1 MSVVLALLLD
11 KLFGEP
17 RRFHPLVGFG
27 KLATAVESRMY
38 ADMRLRGVLAVAV
51 LLIPIT
57 LLLMLLQRWLDHWL
71 DHWLVGVIIL
81 YLALGWQSLEWH
93 AQRVQQ
99 ALSQPDIVQAR
110 EYLSYM
116 VSRETRTLDEQGV
129 AKGVLESVLENGND
143 AIFAAIF
150 WFVVAGAPG
159 VLVYRMVNTLDAMW
173 GYRNQ
178 RYLNFGWAAARL
190 DDLMNLMPARLTAM
204 SYALA
209 GQFRRSIRCWNAQG
223 WSWKSPNAGPV
234 MAAGAGSLGVVL
246 GGPEVYHGQLQS
258 RGVLGEGVAPDAQSI
273 DEAIVMLRRGLM
285 IWAIALAV
293 GVGVIYAFTGKSI

>member
-1 MSVVLALLLD
+1 VISVMSVALALLLD

-17 RRFHPLVGFG
+17 RKFHPLVGFG

-71 DHWLVGVIIL
+71 VGVIIL

-99 ALSQPDIVQAR
+99 ALSQPDIMQAR
-110 EYLSYM
+110 EYLSHM

-190 DDLMNLMPARLTAM
+190 DDLMNLIPARLTAM

-209 GQFRRSIRCWNAQG
+209 GQFRRAIRCWNAQG

-258 RGVLGEGVAPDAQSI
+258 RGVLGEGMAPDARSI
-273 DEAIVMLRRGLM
+273 GEAIVMLRRGLM
-285 IWAIALAV
+285 IWVIVLAIGA
-293 GVGVIYAFTGKSI
+293 GFIYVFTGKSI